1 MVYTKDDGSFGFS
14 WQQQYDFLLREHP
27 EDLESIVQSKFS
39 LLKTQQPEKAKY
51 YEELEAELTTRIGEA
66 WDKNPNFGY
75 KESDEVVKTFV
86 KHKGLSELFR
96 DVPAL
101 SSTDEDDEPL
111 EMSDLSEEDELIA
124 QYGQDNLRFVRD
136 QDWVCDDLDH
146 YLGNL

>member
-1 MVYTKDDGSFGFS
+1 MVYIKDDGSFGFS

-39 LLKTQQPEKAKY
+39 LLKTQQPDKAAY
-51 YEELEAELTTRIGEA
+51 YEELEEELARRIGNT
-66 WDKNPNFGY
+66 WDNNPNFGY
-75 KESDEVVKTFV
+75 KESDEVVLVFIKD
-86 KHKGLSELFR
+86 KQLGELFL

-101 SSTDEDDEPL
+101 SSTDEEPL
-111 EMSDLSEEDELIA
+111 EMSDFSEEDELVA

-146 YLGNL
+146 YLGDL